1 MGDTKALLV
10 GVCEYTFNPSVCPL
24 PFCSNDVAAVYQ
36 ALIDG
41 LNVSA
46 GNILVSGNNGRI
58 TKDCLLS
65 DLQSILNATT
75 DKDTLI
81 IYFSGHG
88 GNNCLAIYQ
97 HCQVHLG
104 NYRSHK
110 KQKKII
116 KKD

>member
-75 DKDTLI
+75 DKDTVISNSVTLCQKEKTRI
-81 IYFSGHG
+81 CVPFLFGGVRPVAQTVSPTG
-88 GNNCLAIYQ
+88 GN
-97 HCQVHLG
+97 
-104 NYRSHK
+104 
-110 KQKKII
+110 
-116 KKD
+116 